1 MHIHLFGTEEDPMNY
16 LVQLKLTSRPD
27 TSQEGIVFIEQ
38 FILPTLDLCKRLEA
52 EKKIVAGGPLSGA
65 IALSLIVSVESVQ
78 ELDELITSLPVWPR
92 TETTVTPLS
101 TFDVRIQAVRSRLQ
115 QLRLEQMKNQRG
127 APRKA

>member
-1 MHIHLFGTEEDPMNY
+1 MHIHLFRTEEDPMNY
-16 LVQLKLTSRPD
+16 LVQLKLASRPD

-78 ELDELITSLPVWPR
+78 ELDELITVC
-92 TETTVTPLS
+92 LS
-101 TFDVRIQAVRSRLQ
+101 GPEWRRRSR
-115 QLRLEQMKNQRG
+115 RS
-127 APRKA
+127 APSTSAYKRFAHG